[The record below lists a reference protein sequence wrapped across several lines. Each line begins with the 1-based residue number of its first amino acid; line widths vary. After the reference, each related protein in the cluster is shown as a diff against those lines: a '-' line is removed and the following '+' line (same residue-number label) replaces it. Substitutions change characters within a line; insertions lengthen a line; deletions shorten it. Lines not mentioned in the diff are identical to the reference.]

1 MAKFDVKVLS
11 LTSTS
16 EDEAKPA
23 FTATGTIDGVSFVA
37 QTILWGPKDSKD
49 PIFKV
54 VEGEEVAQA
63 LSTSEFTRGS
73 RIAIARACKMVR
85 LGQAELSD
93 PNAEK
98 AVEEEAADA
107 S

>member
-23 FTATGTIDGVSFVA
+23 FTATGTIDGVAFTA
-37 QTILWGPKDSKD
+37 QTILWGPKDSKE

-63 LSTSEFTRGS
+63 LSASEFTRGS
-73 RIAIARACKMVR
+73 RISTRPRCPPR
-85 LGQAELSD
+85 S
-93 PNAEK
+93 P
-98 AVEEEAADA
+98 
-107 S
+107 